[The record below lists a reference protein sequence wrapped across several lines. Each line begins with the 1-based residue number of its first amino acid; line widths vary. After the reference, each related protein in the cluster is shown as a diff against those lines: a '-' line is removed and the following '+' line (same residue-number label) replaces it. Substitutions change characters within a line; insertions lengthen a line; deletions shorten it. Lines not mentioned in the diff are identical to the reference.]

1 MRTRVTGSV
10 IWPFH
15 RNDLFSRSKEMPI
28 YEFECTKCGNQ
39 TEVWQRFS
47 DKPLTKCEKCKGK
60 MKKLIS
66 QSTFHLK
73 GSGWYVTDYA
83 SGRTGAPQE
92 KKETSSEK
100 KEPPSGEKEAS
111 KKPEKSSA
119 PGKSKKAKD

>member
-1 MRTRVTGSV
+1 
-10 IWPFH
+10 
-15 RNDLFSRSKEMPI
+15 MPI

-39 TEVWQRFS
+39 TEVWQKFS
-47 DKPLTKCEKCKGK
+47 DRPLTKCEKCKGK

-83 SGRTGAPQE
+83 SDRTGSPQE
-92 KKETSSEK
+92 KKEPSSEK
-100 KEPPSGEKEAS
+100 KEAS